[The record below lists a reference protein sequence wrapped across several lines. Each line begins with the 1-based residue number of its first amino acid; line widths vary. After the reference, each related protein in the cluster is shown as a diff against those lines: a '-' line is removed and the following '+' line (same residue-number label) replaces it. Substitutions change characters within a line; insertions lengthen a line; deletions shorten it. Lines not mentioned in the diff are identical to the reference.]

1 MKTYKHLFLLILFI
15 GSQYSVAQVAEK
27 TYLGTGLVYGSEVKG
42 AGVGALAEFFL
53 NDEISFSPQVNYFF
67 PRRFSGGPKSSF
79 WEINTNLNYYFY
91 QSNEANIY
99 GLGGINYANISGSR
113 NPFSAINAR
122 FGLNLGLGTNIN
134 INSNF
139 TPFAEARYVVSS
151 YDQVVLFLG
160 IKFSY

>member
-1 MKTYKHLFLLILFI
+1 MQLKSLFLFLIVIFTI
-15 GSQYSVAQVAEK
+15 EHTHAQESKK
-27 TYLGTGLVYGSEVKG
+27 TYLGTGLSYGSEIKG

-79 WEINTNLNYYFY
+79 WEVNTNLNYYFY

-99 GLGGINYANISGSR
+99 GLGGLNYANISGST
-113 NPFSAINAR
+113 NPFKAINAR
-122 FGLNLGLGTNIN
+122 LGLNLGLGASIN

-151 YDQVVLFLG
+151 YDQLVVFVG
-160 IKFSY
+160 IKFRY